1 MLKRIRYFCLLLA
14 IGLAG
19 YALWRYGPAIY
30 RIYSDRELLDAYLD
44 LAGVWAPAAFV
55 LLTAGQVIAAP
66 IPAVALGVAGGFIFG
81 LIPGFLLSLLGL
93 FAGSMLAFTLAKLF
107 GRPLVL
113 RLIGRKNYDKLEPMM
128 RGKGL
133 LALAVLFLLPFMPD
147 DALCFLAALTPMR
160 ARVFAGLVLFC
171 RTPGIFFSSLT
182 GSGLLALPWYIWSLI
197 AVASLIAVYIAWR
210 NSAALE
216 RWAAGLGRP
225 VTEE

>member
-1 MLKRIRYFCLLLA
+1 MSKLLRYTCLLLA
-14 IGLAG
+14 IGLTG
-19 YALWRYGPAIY
+19 YAVWRYGPMVY
-30 RIYSDRELLDAYLD
+30 RIYSDRDMLDAYLD

-107 GRPLVL
+107 GRPLVV
-113 RLIGRKNYDKLEPMM
+113 RLIGQKNYDKLEPMM

-160 ARVFAGLVLFC
+160 ARVFAFLVLFC

-182 GSGLLALPWYIWSLI
+182 GSGLLALPWYVWTIVAAVSL
-197 AVASLIAVYIAWR
+197 VVVFVAWR

-216 RWAAGLGRP
+216 KWAAGLGRP
-225 VTEE
+225 ITEK